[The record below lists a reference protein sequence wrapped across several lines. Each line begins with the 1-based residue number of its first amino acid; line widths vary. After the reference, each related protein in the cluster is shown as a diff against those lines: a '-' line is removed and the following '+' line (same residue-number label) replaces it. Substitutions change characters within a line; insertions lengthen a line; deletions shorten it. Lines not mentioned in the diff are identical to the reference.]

1 MTDETTTDDTPEGRR
16 SRLLSLLRR
25 LALEEGDFELSSGGS
40 ASVYVDVRQVSLTAP
55 GADLIGQSIWEKI
68 RQVDPE
74 ARAVGGLTLGADPI
88 VTATSLAALADDYE
102 LSGILVRK
110 ASKEHGTGERVEA
123 PAILSHGDRVV
134 AVEDTVTTGN
144 STLEAI
150 EQMRQAGFDIEHA
163 VCVVDREA
171 GGADNLAEAGVA
183 LHSIFTLSDLLNE
196 AE

>member
-55 GADLIGQSIWEKI
+55 GAHLIGQSIWEKI